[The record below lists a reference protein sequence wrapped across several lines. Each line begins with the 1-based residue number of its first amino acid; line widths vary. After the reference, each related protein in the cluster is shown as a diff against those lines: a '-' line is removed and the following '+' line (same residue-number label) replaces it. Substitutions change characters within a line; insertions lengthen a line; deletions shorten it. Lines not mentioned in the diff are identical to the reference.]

1 MHLKETHTLFYPSH
15 QFEPSDWLRFIHIGR
30 FDEKWAKLG
39 LNDEDLRALQ
49 IAIMAAPRK
58 PPVVQRAGGLRK
70 IRFARSGSNRSKRDS
85 YRIGYVFFPAY
96 SIVLLVVVYGKN
108 EKDDLSEADCRAIS
122 QIIRLIEDELTE
134 GRIR

>member
-1 MHLKETHTLFYPSH
+1 L
-15 QFEPSDWLRFIHIGR
+15 
-30 FDEKWAKLG
+30 LG
-39 LNDEDLRALQ
+39 QAQIEASVIATAL
-49 IAIMAAPRK
+49 
-58 PPVVQRAGGLRK
+58 GT
-70 IRFARSGSNRSKRDS
+70 S
-85 YRIGYVFFPAY
+85 FFPAY